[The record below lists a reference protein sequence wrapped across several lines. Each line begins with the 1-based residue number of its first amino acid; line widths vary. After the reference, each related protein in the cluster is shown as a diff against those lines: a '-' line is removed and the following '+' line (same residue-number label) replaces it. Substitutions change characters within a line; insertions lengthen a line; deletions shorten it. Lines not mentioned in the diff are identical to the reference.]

1 MTPGPWTVH
10 KGGGGHRRSHV
21 IVRGDQIVAWMEGL
35 NNNDCGLD
43 LDDNARLIA
52 AAPDML
58 SALVDLVYSA
68 DRRWRRG
75 DTALVRS
82 ITNARAVIAKATNG
96 DTKS

>member
-43 LDDNARLIA
+43 LDDNAALIA
-52 AAPDML
+52 AAPELLVALLKTTEQLEMATGGAGRGNREAL
-58 SALVDLVYSA
+58 SA
-68 DRRWRRG
+68 
-75 DTALVRS
+75 
-82 ITNARAVIAKATNG
+82 ARAAIAKATG
-96 DTKS
+96 GEP